1 MTNPYEYLGLS
12 RNANEQQV
20 MDAYRSIAAS
30 IQNSSANETEKT
42 NRMNEL
48 NEAYDYVLNE
58 IRGTGAYHNNAGNY
72 NSSYNNNSSQFSD
85 VRQRINNGRI
95 DDAETI
101 LDGIPANMRN
111 AEWHYLKGIIHQRRG
126 WLNEAYRCYQ
136 TACSMEPSN
145 TEYSAAFNSMNNNA
159 NGGYR
164 TTRKQ
169 NKSSCYDGCD
179 ICCCDICGC
188 DDCGICEGLI
198 CADCCC
204 ECMGGDLI
212 PCC

>member
-1 MTNPYEYLGLS
+1 MTNPYEYLGLN
-12 RNANEQQV
+12 RNATEQQV

-30 IQNSSANETEKT
+30 IQNSTGTDEEKT

-48 NEAYDYVLNE
+48 NEAYDFVLNE
-58 IRGTGAYHNNAGNY
+58 IRGTGTYYNNSN
-72 NSSYNNNSSQFSD
+72 SYNQSTSQFFD

-101 LDGIPANMRN
+101 LDGIPNNMRT
-111 AEWHYLKGIIHQRRG
+111 AEWNYLKGVVYQRRG

-136 TACSMEPSN
+136 TACSIDPN
-145 TEYSAAFNSMNNNA
+145 NQEYRSALNSMNNNA

-164 TTRKQ
+164 TTRTS
-169 NKSSCYDGCD
+169 NSGCSGCD
-179 ICCCDICGC
+179 VCT
-188 DDCGICEGLI
+188 GLV

-212 PCC
+212 SCC

>member
-1 MTNPYEYLGLS
+1 MTNPYEYLGLN
-12 RNANEQQV
+12 RNATEQQV

-30 IQNSSANETEKT
+30 IQNSSATDEERN

-58 IRGTGAYHNNAGNY
+58 IRGTGAYYNNA
-72 NSSYNNNSSQFSD
+72 NSSYNQGASQFFD
-85 VRQRINNGRI
+85 VRQRINSGRI

-101 LDGIPANMRN
+101 LDGIPNNMRS
-111 AEWHYLKGIIHQRRG
+111 AEWYYLKGMIHQRRG

-136 TACSMEPSN
+136 TACRMEPSN
-145 TEYSAAFNSMNNNA
+145 SEYAAAFNSMNTNA

-164 TTRKQ
+164 TSRH
-169 NKSSCYDGCD
+169 SSDCDTCD
-179 ICCCDICGC
+179 ICQ
-188 DDCGICEGLI
+188 GLI

>member
-1 MTNPYEYLGLS
+1 MTNPYEYLGLN
-12 RNANEQQV
+12 RNATEQQV

-30 IQNSSANETEKT
+30 IQNSSGTDEEKAS
-42 NRMNEL
+42 RMNEL

-58 IRGTGAYHNNAGNY
+58 IRGTGAYYNNS
-72 NSSYNNNSSQFSD
+72 NSSYNQSTSQFFD
-85 VRQRINNGRI
+85 VRQRINSGRI

-101 LDGIPANMRN
+101 LDGIPNNMRS
-111 AEWHYLKGIIHQRRG
+111 AEWHYLKGMIHQRRG
-126 WLNEAYRCYQ
+126 WLNEAYCCYQ
-136 TACSMEPSN
+136 TACRMEPSN
-145 TEYSAAFNSMNNNA
+145 SEYAAAFNSMNTNA

-164 TTRKQ
+164 TSRH
-169 NKSSCYDGCD
+169 SSDCDTCD
-179 ICCCDICGC
+179 ICQ
-188 DDCGICEGLI
+188 GLI

>member
-1 MTNPYEYLGLS
+1 MTNPYEYLGLN
-12 RNANEQQV
+12 RNATEQQV

-30 IQNSSANETEKT
+30 IQNSSATDEERN

-58 IRGTGAYHNNAGNY
+58 IRGTGTYYNNSN
-72 NSSYNNNSSQFSD
+72 SYNQSTSQFFD

-101 LDGIPANMRN
+101 LDGIPNNMRS
-111 AEWHYLKGIIHQRRG
+111 AEWHYLKGMIHQRRG

-136 TACSMEPSN
+136 TACRMEPSN
-145 TEYSAAFNSMNNNA
+145 SEYAAAFNSMNTNA

-164 TTRKQ
+164 TSRH
-169 NKSSCYDGCD
+169 SSDCDTCD
-179 ICCCDICGC
+179 ICQ
-188 DDCGICEGLI
+188 GLI

>member
-1 MTNPYEYLGLS
+1 MINPYEYLGLN
-12 RNANEQQV
+12 RNATEQQV

-30 IQNSSANETEKT
+30 IQNSTGTDEEKT

-48 NEAYDYVLNE
+48 NEAYDFVLNE
-58 IRGTGAYHNNAGNY
+58 IRGTGTYYNNSN
-72 NSSYNNNSSQFSD
+72 SYNQSTSQFYD

-101 LDGIPANMRN
+101 LDGIPNNMRS
-111 AEWHYLKGIIHQRRG
+111 AEWHYLKGMIHQRRG

-136 TACSMEPSN
+136 TACRMDPSN
-145 TEYSAAFNSMNNNA
+145 SEYAAAFNSMNTNA

-164 TTRKQ
+164 TSRH
-169 NKSSCYDGCD
+169 SSDCDTCD
-179 ICCCDICGC
+179 ICQ
-188 DDCGICEGLI
+188 GLI

>member
-1 MTNPYEYLGLS
+1 MTNPYEYLGLN
-12 RNANEQQV
+12 RNATEQQV

-30 IQNSSANETEKT
+30 IQNSSGTDEERN

-58 IRGTGAYHNNAGNY
+58 IRGTGAYYNNA
-72 NSSYNNNSSQFSD
+72 NSSYNQSTSQFFD
-85 VRQRINNGRI
+85 VRQRINSGRI

-101 LDGIPANMRN
+101 LDGIPNNMRS
-111 AEWHYLKGIIHQRRG
+111 AEWHYLKGMIHQRRG

-136 TACSMEPSN
+136 TACRMEPSN
-145 TEYSAAFNSMNNNA
+145 SEYAAAFNSMNTNA

-164 TTRKQ
+164 TSRH
-169 NKSSCYDGCD
+169 SSDCDTCD
-179 ICCCDICGC
+179 ICQ
-188 DDCGICEGLI
+188 GLI

>member
-1 MTNPYEYLGLS
+1 MINPYEYLGLN
-12 RNANEQQV
+12 RNATEQQV

-30 IQNSSANETEKT
+30 IQNSTGTDEEKT

-48 NEAYDYVLNE
+48 NEAYDFVLNE
-58 IRGTGAYHNNAGNY
+58 IRGTGTYYNNSN
-72 NSSYNNNSSQFSD
+72 SYNQSTSQFFD

-101 LDGIPANMRN
+101 LDGIPNNMRS
-111 AEWHYLKGIIHQRRG
+111 AEWHYLKGMIHQRRG

-136 TACSMEPSN
+136 TACRMDPSN
-145 TEYSAAFNSMNNNA
+145 SEYAAAFNSMNTNA

-164 TTRKQ
+164 TSR
-169 NKSSCYDGCD
+169 NSSDCDTCD
-179 ICCCDICGC
+179 ICQ
-188 DDCGICEGLI
+188 GLI

>member
-1 MTNPYEYLGLS
+1 MTNPYEYLGLN
-12 RNANEQQV
+12 RNATEQQV

-30 IQNSSANETEKT
+30 IQNSTGTDEEKT

-48 NEAYDYVLNE
+48 NEAYDFVLNE
-58 IRGTGAYHNNAGNY
+58 IRGTGTYYNNSN
-72 NSSYNNNSSQFSD
+72 SYNQSTSQFFD

-101 LDGIPANMRN
+101 LDGIPNNMRS
-111 AEWHYLKGIIHQRRG
+111 AEWHYLKGMIHQRRG

-136 TACSMEPSN
+136 TACRMDPSN
-145 TEYSAAFNSMNNNA
+145 SEYAAAFNSMNTNA

-164 TTRKQ
+164 TSR
-169 NKSSCYDGCD
+169 NSSDCDTCD
-179 ICCCDICGC
+179 ICQ
-188 DDCGICEGLI
+188 GLI

>member
-1 MTNPYEYLGLS
+1 MTNPYEYLGLN
-12 RNANEQQV
+12 RNATEQQV

-30 IQNSSANETEKT
+30 IQNSTGTDEEKT

-48 NEAYDYVLNE
+48 NEAYDFVLNE
-58 IRGTGAYHNNAGNY
+58 IRGTGTYYNNSN
-72 NSSYNNNSSQFSD
+72 SYNQSTSQFFD

-101 LDGIPANMRN
+101 LDGIPNNMRS
-111 AEWHYLKGIIHQRRG
+111 AEWHYLKGMIHQRRG
-126 WLNEAYRCYQ
+126 WLNEAYRCYH
-136 TACSMEPSN
+136 TACRMDPSN
-145 TEYSAAFNSMNNNA
+145 SEYAAAFNSMNTNA

-164 TTRKQ
+164 TSR
-169 NKSSCYDGCD
+169 NSSDCDTCD
-179 ICCCDICGC
+179 ICQ
-188 DDCGICEGLI
+188 GLI

>member
-1 MTNPYEYLGLS
+1 MTNPYEYLGLN
-12 RNANEQQV
+12 RNATEQQV

-30 IQNSSANETEKT
+30 IQNSTGTDEEKT

-48 NEAYDYVLNE
+48 NEAYDFVLNE
-58 IRGTGAYHNNAGNY
+58 IRGTGTYYNNSN
-72 NSSYNNNSSQFSD
+72 SYNQSTSQFFD

-101 LDGIPANMRN
+101 LDGIPNNMRS
-111 AEWHYLKGIIHQRRG
+111 AEWHYLKGMIHQRRG

-136 TACSMEPSN
+136 TACRMDPSN
-145 TEYSAAFNSMNNNA
+145 SEYAAAFNSMNTNA

-164 TTRKQ
+164 TSRQ
-169 NKSSCYDGCD
+169 SSDCDTCD
-179 ICCCDICGC
+179 ICQ
-188 DDCGICEGLI
+188 GLI

>member
-1 MTNPYEYLGLS
+1 MTNPYEYLGLN
-12 RNANEQQV
+12 RNATEQQV

-30 IQNSSANETEKT
+30 IQNSSGTDEERN
-42 NRMNEL
+42 NRMSEL

-58 IRGTGAYHNNAGNY
+58 IRGTGAYYNNA
-72 NSSYNNNSSQFSD
+72 NSSYNQSTSQFFD
-85 VRQRINNGRI
+85 VRQRINSGRI

-101 LDGIPANMRN
+101 LDGIPNNMRS
-111 AEWHYLKGIIHQRRG
+111 AEWHYLKGMIHQRRG

-136 TACSMEPSN
+136 TACRMEPSN
-145 TEYSAAFNSMNNNA
+145 SEYAAAFNSMNTNA

-164 TTRKQ
+164 TSRH
-169 NKSSCYDGCD
+169 SSDCDTCD
-179 ICCCDICGC
+179 ICQ
-188 DDCGICEGLI
+188 GLI

>member
-1 MTNPYEYLGLS
+1 MINPYEYLGLN
-12 RNANEQQV
+12 RNATEQQV

-30 IQNSSANETEKT
+30 IQNSSGTDEERN

-58 IRGTGAYHNNAGNY
+58 IRGTGAYYNNA
-72 NSSYNNNSSQFSD
+72 NSSHNQSTSQFFD
-85 VRQRINNGRI
+85 VRQRINSGRI

-101 LDGIPANMRN
+101 LDGIPNNMRS
-111 AEWHYLKGIIHQRRG
+111 AEWHYLKGMIHQRRG

-136 TACSMEPSN
+136 TACRMEPSN
-145 TEYSAAFNSMNNNA
+145 SEYAAAFNSMNTNA

-164 TTRKQ
+164 TSRH
-169 NKSSCYDGCD
+169 SSDCDTCD
-179 ICCCDICGC
+179 ICQ
-188 DDCGICEGLI
+188 GLI

>member
-1 MTNPYEYLGLS
+1 MTNPYEYLGLN
-12 RNANEQQV
+12 RNATEQQV

-30 IQNSSANETEKT
+30 IQNSSGTDEERN

-58 IRGTGAYHNNAGNY
+58 IRGTGAYYNNV
-72 NSSYNNNSSQFSD
+72 NSSYSQGTSQFFD
-85 VRQRINNGRI
+85 VRQRINSGRI

-101 LDGIPANMRN
+101 LDGIPNNMRS
-111 AEWHYLKGIIHQRRG
+111 AEWHYLKGMIHQRRG

-136 TACSMEPSN
+136 TACRMEPSN
-145 TEYSAAFNSMNNNA
+145 SEYAAAFNSMNTNA

-164 TTRKQ
+164 TSRHLSDCDT
-169 NKSSCYDGCD
+169 CD
-179 ICCCDICGC
+179 ICQ
-188 DDCGICEGLI
+188 GLI

>member
-1 MTNPYEYLGLS
+1 MTNPYEYLGLN
-12 RNANEQQV
+12 RNATEQQV

-30 IQNSSANETEKT
+30 IQNSTGTDEEKT

-48 NEAYDYVLNE
+48 NEAYDFVLNE
-58 IRGTGAYHNNAGNY
+58 IRGTGAYYNNSN
-72 NSSYNNNSSQFSD
+72 SYNQSTSQFFD

-101 LDGIPANMRN
+101 LDGIPNNMRS
-111 AEWHYLKGIIHQRRG
+111 AEWHYLKGMIHQRRG

-136 TACSMEPSN
+136 TACRMDPSN
-145 TEYSAAFNSMNNNA
+145 SEYAAAFNSMNTNA

-164 TTRKQ
+164 TSRH
-169 NKSSCYDGCD
+169 SSDCDTCD
-179 ICCCDICGC
+179 ICQ
-188 DDCGICEGLI
+188 GLI

>member
-1 MTNPYEYLGLS
+1 MTNPYEYLGLN
-12 RNANEQQV
+12 RNATEQQV

-30 IQNSSANETEKT
+30 IQNSTGTDEEKT

-58 IRGTGAYHNNAGNY
+58 IRGTGAYYNNA
-72 NSSYNNNSSQFSD
+72 NSSYNQGTSQFFD
-85 VRQRINNGRI
+85 VRQRINSGRI

-101 LDGIPANMRN
+101 LDGIPNNMRS
-111 AEWHYLKGIIHQRRG
+111 AEWHYLKGMIHQRRG

-136 TACSMEPSN
+136 TACRMEPSN
-145 TEYSAAFNSMNNNA
+145 SEYAAAFNSMNTNA

-164 TTRKQ
+164 TSRH
-169 NKSSCYDGCD
+169 SSYCDTCD
-179 ICCCDICGC
+179 ICQ
-188 DDCGICEGLI
+188 GLI

>member
-1 MTNPYEYLGLS
+1 MRRVTNPYEYLGLN
-12 RNANEQQV
+12 RNATEQQV

-30 IQNSSANETEKT
+30 IQNSSGTDEEKAS
-42 NRMNEL
+42 RMNEL
-48 NEAYDYVLNE
+48 NEAYDFVLNE
-58 IRGTGAYHNNAGNY
+58 IRGTGTYYNNSN
-72 NSSYNNNSSQFSD
+72 SYNQSTSQFFD

-101 LDGIPANMRN
+101 LDGIPNNMRS
-111 AEWHYLKGIIHQRRG
+111 AEWHYLKGMIHQRRG

-136 TACSMEPSN
+136 TACRMDPSN
-145 TEYSAAFNSMNNNA
+145 SEYAAAFNSMNTNA

-164 TTRKQ
+164 TSR
-169 NKSSCYDGCD
+169 NSSDCDTCD
-179 ICCCDICGC
+179 ICQ
-188 DDCGICEGLI
+188 GLI